1 MQTDVSSAST
11 AASANLVPY
20 RCRVKGVWINSGAAG
35 VGSVVFHDSATTGT
49 AITSI
54 TLNTSGVTDAYLPL
68 PGEGVLF
75 ENGVYAVLSS
85 VSSITIFY
93 A

>member
-11 AASANLVPY
+11 AVTANLVPY
-20 RCRVKGVWINSGAAG
+20 RCRVKGIWMNPGAAG
-35 VGSVVFHDSATTGT
+35 TGSVVFYDSATTGT
-49 AITSI
+49 AVTAI
-54 TLNTSGVTDAYLPL
+54 TLNTSGVTDTYIPL

-75 ENGVYAVLSS
+75 ENGVYAVLAS
-85 VSSITIFY
+85 VGNITIFY

>member
-11 AASANLVPY
+11 TSTVNLVPY
-20 RCRVKGVWINSGAAG
+20 RCRVKGIWLSHGATAG
-35 VGSVVFHDSATTGT
+35 TAVFYDSATTGT
-49 AITSI
+49 TTASI
-54 TLNTSGVTDAYLPL
+54 TINTAAVLNDGYIPI

-75 ENGVYAVLSS
+75 EEGVYVVLTNVASA
-85 VSSITIFY
+85 TIFY